1 MKLQKL
7 ISVLLSLCLLVLFFA
22 GCAQTDEETTTT
34 AKEQP
39 KEQPDDPIYSETI
52 VATDLMAGVTAQAVS
67 NREPDDTF
75 KIAYNDFT
83 AKLFTASA
91 ALEREANLLFS
102 PLSAM
107 VALAMTQ
114 NGARESTLAQMEALL
129 GGSLS
134 AEELNATL
142 STWIAD
148 LIKRPDVTLNTAN
161 SIWFKDNRLIPEK
174 AFLQTNANYYNAQIY
189 AAPFND
195 QTVKDVNLW
204 IKEQTNGLIKEMLSK
219 LNPETVM
226 LLINTLYF
234 EAAWSDR
241 YTDYQLQDGVFH
253 GVQGDADAQMMYSVE
268 STYLTMEGAQGFR
281 KYYDGG
287 FYFAAFLPDEGT
299 DVAEFVASLTG
310 EQLSAALQSGS
321 RADVHAKIP
330 SFSCDCDLPLKDVLL
345 PLISDAFDE
354 IKADFSGLGKT
365 VDENPIYIGDVKQ
378 KTTITL
384 DQNGTKAAAVTIV
397 APECEEG
404 MPDELPVYH
413 ITLDRPFVYMIV
425 DSITHLP
432 IFIGIVEQL

>member
-1 MKLQKL
+1 MKKALAF
-7 ISVLLSLCLLVLFFA
+7 LLSLCLLVPCFA

-34 AKEQP
+34 AP
-39 KEQPDDPIYSETI
+39 KQPDDPIYSETI
-52 VATDLMAGVTAQAVS
+52 VATDLMAGMTAQAVS
-67 NREPDDTF
+67 KCEPDDAF

-91 ALEREANLLFS
+91 AQDRENNLLFS

-114 NGARESTLAQMEALL
+114 NGAKENTLAQMEALL

-142 STWIAD
+142 HTWIAD

-174 AFLQTNANYYNAQIY
+174 AFLQTNANYYDAQIY

-195 QTVKDVNLW
+195 QTVHDVNLW
-204 IKEQTNGLIKEMLSK
+204 IKEQTNGLIEKMLSK
-219 LNPETVM
+219 LDPETVM

-281 KYYDGG
+281 KYYDCG

-299 DVAEFVASLTG
+299 DVAEFVPDGRTALCRIA
-310 EQLSAALQSGS
+310 ERIPCRRARKDPRVQLRLRSAA
-321 RADVHAKIP
+321 
-330 SFSCDCDLPLKDVLL
+330 
-345 PLISDAFDE
+345 E
-354 IKADFSGLGKT
+354 
-365 VDENPIYIGDVKQ
+365 
-378 KTTITL
+378 
-384 DQNGTKAAAVTIV
+384 GT
-397 APECEEG
+397 CCC
-404 MPDELPVYH
+404 H
-413 ITLDRPFVYMIV
+413 
-425 DSITHLP
+425 
-432 IFIGIVEQL
+432 